1 MNVGSVAI
9 FIVETEV
16 DRYEDS
22 LKYYRDLK
30 NSFDTAREE
39 GREEE
44 KMRIARE
51 LLRSGVAVPVV
62 AGSTGLA
69 EEQVRVLEGEID

>member
-1 MNVGSVAI
+1 M
-9 FIVETEV
+9 
-16 DRYEDS
+16 R
-22 LKYYRDLK
+22 
-30 NSFDTAREE
+30 TALSTTGISRTLLILQ
-39 GREEE
+39 E